1 MQRCTYCNRSFP
13 EHELKSLPLDDS
25 PHLNRKYCPRCF
37 PGVEKDHFSLPWI
50 KEKFIRRDH

>member
-37 PGVEKDHFSLPWI
+37 PGVEMDHFNLL
-50 KEKFIRRDH
+50 